1 MAFRK
6 RSLKTGWGK
15 GVVGCMLSSWTFFW
29 LVGGEVIGSQHHQ
42 PSGSQMLWGLCAC
55 GQQKLTSSTWWGF
68 QYLQNSSKDMAQNIS
83 CSPWGGTKGPWLCL
97 MATIVIL
104 SCLTVF
110 LSLCIFS
117 LLWLNLFFG
126 TQGRPKRLKFSYRRE
141 AGGGHARE
149 SGGGGWGGRFTLE
162 QWVSTLTTWGALKKK
177 EKLRASPYSQEILI
191 SLFWGGLGISIFQTP
206 PEILMPFL
214 VEARDPVDSNMG
226 TGPAGPMDSN
236 SF

>member
-149 SGGGGWGGRFTLE
+149 SGGGGWGGL
-162 QWVSTLTTWGALKKK
+162 
-177 EKLRASPYSQEILI
+177 SPKGPIGSC
-191 SLFWGGLGISIFQTP
+191 SVTLGICHFYKDFMGTKLKMIMQST
-206 PEILMPFL
+206 
-214 VEARDPVDSNMG
+214 VKSNMTSSVCMTVLNQEPKSEG
-226 TGPAGPMDSN
+226 NAK
-236 SF
+236 